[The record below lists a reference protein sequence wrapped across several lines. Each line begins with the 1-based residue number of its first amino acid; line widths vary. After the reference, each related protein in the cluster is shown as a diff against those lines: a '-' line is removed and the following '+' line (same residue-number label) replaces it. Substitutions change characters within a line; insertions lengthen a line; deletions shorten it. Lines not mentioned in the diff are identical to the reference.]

1 MNAQPNTKYK
11 APLAIVF
18 VWHPEDADVAKPLY
32 DACIELL
39 SRDSN
44 RPFSRSLNIPVF
56 HQTSEGDEP
65 PAHLELNAEITLYM
79 PFLSMNVVGC
89 ENWRPYAESIPLDAE
104 NKIIP
109 IGLDDTSYNTQGNVE
124 GLNFIRAS
132 DYLGDLKN
140 QNLILSILHEIYRH
154 ALNESAEELTLGTES
169 AIVIFLSHAKDAGC
183 GLALAQALKVIID
196 KGKFNNFFDA
206 NDIGAGKAFD
216 SEILGNIRK
225 STIVAIHSD
234 IYSSR
239 YWCQREIISA
249 KVENRPI
256 VAIDLIDEYEDR
268 RFPNGSNIP
277 CLRVPCQED
286 LTFDD
291 SILLKILTFA
301 ILETIRYN
309 YSKLLLKQAQVAG
322 WFPSKAFLSS
332 RPPEASSY
340 NLARNASSAALTDNI
355 DFVYPEPP
363 IYAEELDHLKEYNC
377 NAYTPL
383 TYESESLVG
392 LKIGI
397 SISNPN
403 PENLDTV
410 GQHKA
415 YHGLLAQDLGRHI
428 LARGGNLIYGGDFR
442 DDGITKFLVTEA
454 QALKDR
460 TKATNIL
467 IQNYVAWPIHL
478 KEKATTKQWIAYYHD
493 VAEFIRRECSEG
505 LSDLVKDPSIS
516 IDSDSA
522 ENLFVWAQNL
532 SSMRAEMI
540 GNCDIRIS
548 AAGKHVGFLSCM
560 PGVLEEISI
569 AITTNKPLFLAGG
582 FGGVTGSVCRM
593 IETESCPEELTLDW
607 QMHNNPNLKDMYD
620 YAKTRGIDY
629 YALYESALAGIAG
642 LTFANGLSVEENT
655 RLMKTQFIDEALHLI
670 LKGLKNLKN

>member
-1 MNAQPNTKYK
+1 MTASAAPSYK

-18 VWHPEDADVAKPLY
+18 VWHPEDAGDAKPLY

-56 HQTSEGDEP
+56 HQTSKGDRP
-65 PAHLELNAEITLYM
+65 PAHLELNAAITLYM

-89 ENWRPYAESIPLDAE
+89 QKWRSYVESIPLDSE
-104 NKIIP
+104 NKITP
-109 IGLDDTSYNTQGNVE
+109 IGLDGTSYNTKGNIE

-140 QNLILSILHEIYRH
+140 KNLILSILHEIYRH

-169 AIVIFLSHAKDAGC
+169 AIEIFLSHAKDAGC
-183 GLALAQALKVIID
+183 GMALAQALKALID
-196 KGKFNNFFDA
+196 QGKFDNFFDA

-216 SEILGNIRK
+216 TEILGHIRK
-225 STIVAIHSD
+225 STIVAMHSD

-249 KVENRPI
+249 KVEDRPI

-268 RFPNGSNIP
+268 RFPNGSNVP
-277 CLRVPCQED
+277 YLRVPCQED

-291 SILLKILTFA
+291 SILLKILIFA

-322 WFPSKAFLSS
+322 WFPSEAFLSS

-340 NLARNASSAALTDNI
+340 NLARNASGPSRAEDRI

-363 IYAEELDHLKEYNC
+363 VYAEELEHLKEYNC
-377 NAYTPL
+377 NAFTPL
-383 TYESESLVG
+383 TYEGESLVN

-397 SISNPN
+397 SISAPN
-403 PENLDTV
+403 PENLDIV
-410 GQHKA
+410 GQHKT

-478 KEKATTKQWIAYYHD
+478 KEKATTTEWMAQYSD
-493 VAEFIRRECSEG
+493 VATFIRKDCPKE
-505 LSDLVKDPSIS
+505 LNDLVKDPSNF
-516 IDSDSA
+516 IDPDSA
-522 ENLFVWAQNL
+522 ENLFIWAQSL
-532 SSMRAEMI
+532 SSMRNKMI
-540 GNCDIRIS
+540 GNCDIRVS
-548 AAGKHVGFLSCM
+548 AAGKHIGYLGCM
-560 PGVLEEISI
+560 PGVLEEIVS
-569 AITTNKPLFLAGG
+569 F
-582 FGGVTGSVCRM
+582 C
-593 IETESCPEELTLDW
+593 
-607 QMHNNPNLKDMYD
+607 
-620 YAKTRGIDY
+620 
-629 YALYESALAGIAG
+629 
-642 LTFANGLSVEENT
+642 
-655 RLMKTQFIDEALHLI
+655 
-670 LKGLKNLKN
+670 GLKCTTFLRFKVHHPEASFCLV

>member
-1 MNAQPNTKYK
+1 MTASADTPYK

-56 HQTSEGDEP
+56 HQTSAGDEP
-65 PAHLELNAEITLYM
+65 PAHLELNAEITIYM

-89 ENWRPYAESIPLDAE
+89 DNWRPYAESIPLDSE
-104 NKIIP
+104 NIIIP
-109 IGLDDTSYNTQGNVE
+109 IALDKTGYNTKGNIA

-132 DYLGDLKN
+132 DYTGDLEN

-154 ALNESAEELTLGTES
+154 ALNERAEGLTLGTES
-169 AIVIFLSHAKDAGC
+169 AIEIFLSHAKDTGC
-183 GLALAQALKVIID
+183 GLALAKALKALID
-196 KGKFNNFFDA
+196 EGKFDNFFDA
-206 NDIGAGKAFD
+206 NDIGAGKSFD
-216 SEILGNIRK
+216 AEILGHIK
-225 STIVAIHSD
+225 QSTIVAIHSD

-249 KVENRPI
+249 KVEDRPI

-286 LTFDD
+286 LTFDE

-301 ILETIRYN
+301 VLETIRYN

-322 WFPSKAFLSS
+322 WFPSEAFLSS

-340 NLARNASSAALTDNI
+340 NLARNASDAALTESI

-363 IYAEELDHLKEYNC
+363 VYAEELGHLKEYNC

-383 TYESESLVG
+383 TYEGESLVD

-397 SISNPN
+397 SISDPS
-403 PENLDTV
+403 PENLDIV

-442 DDGITKFLVTEA
+442 DDGITKFLATEA

-478 KEKATTKQWIAYYHD
+478 KEKTTTTEWMAQYSD
-493 VAEFIRRECSEG
+493 VAKFVRRECPGE
-505 LSDLVKDPSIS
+505 LSDLVKDLSTF
-516 IDSDSA
+516 IDPNSA

-540 GNCDIRIS
+540 GNCDIRVS
-548 AAGKHVGFLSCM
+548 AAGKHVGYLGCM
-560 PGVLEEISI
+560 PGVLEEIAI
-569 AITTNKPLFLAGG
+569 AILQKKPLFLAGG
-582 FGGVTGSVCRM
+582 FGGVAGSVCRM
-593 IETESCPEELTLDW
+593 VETGSCPEELTLDW
-607 QMHNNPNLKDMYD
+607 QMQNNPKLKDMYD

-629 YALYESALAGIAG
+629 YALYQSALAGIG
-642 LTFANGLSVEENT
+642 SLTFDNGLSPEENT
-655 RLMKTQFIDEALHLI
+655 RLMKTQFIDESLHLI
-670 LKGLKNLKN
+670 LKGIKNLKS